1 MGGWERE
8 ISIHSGAAKRR
19 AQLAPAQGPIQAHP
33 GYLGPMKRAL
43 FGFIASCVAAGA
55 MAQCGPC
62 AIGDTC
68 TVDPPFPTVCP
79 SVTPV
84 GTVGVPYDLDV
95 TFWIPPSFPE
105 PTTQLNVVLQ
115 QVTLISM
122 ENVPLGLTYEANSP
136 TLTYFPQSDPFG
148 CVRVCG
154 IPMVAGNDTIRLTA
168 IAQGTA
174 GGIAINQNYTLGI
187 PIQVLPATQDTL
199 PDFTFAPDSLCAPM
213 TVSFTEAL
221 GAAGMTTTFSWD
233 FGNGST
239 FSGNA
244 PPDQNYPDGGDFPA
258 TLQRSFSVPML
269 TQLAISSVSNAWCG
283 DLDEPNLP
291 IVGCV
296 GQPDLYFTL
305 QDARLALWRSSL
317 VDNVQSTTWNNL
329 TIPLGFPP
337 FTLRVYDKDE
347 ISADDL
353 LGTFAIT
360 SATGSASFTQSGT
373 AGSRQVQV
381 QTVLTTS
388 FTDTVHVFGVPVT
401 TLTLDLDAGTL
412 CAEDQSLTSYAWSL
426 NGEVVANEQG
436 PCVPASN
443 GLWQVTGTSP
453 EGCISTS
460 SLLVSGVGIIEQE
473 SPSALLLAPNPCSGP
488 VRLVPS
494 RHLNGNALVRV
505 LDLHGRVVLS
515 AQTQMSAQQGLV
527 IDVSSLRS
535 GMYAVHVECGGAR
548 SHGSLVVA
556 PH

>member
-1 MGGWERE
+1 
-8 ISIHSGAAKRR
+8 
-19 AQLAPAQGPIQAHP
+19 
-33 GYLGPMKRAL
+33 
-43 FGFIASCVAAGA
+43 

-68 TVDPPFPTVCP
+68 TVDPPFPAVCP
-79 SVTPV
+79 SITPV
-84 GTVGVPYDLDV
+84 GIVGVPYDLDV

-136 TLTYFPQSDPFG
+136 TLTYFPQTDPFG

-187 PIQVLPATQDTL
+187 PIQVLPAAQDTL
-199 PDFTFAPDSLCAPM
+199 PDFSFAPDSLCAPM
-213 TVSFTEAL
+213 TVSFSEAL
-221 GAAGMTTTFSWD
+221 GAAGMTTSFDWD

-239 FSGNA
+239 FSGSA
-244 PPDQNYPDGGDFPA
+244 PPDQNYTDGGDFPA

-269 TQLAISSVSNAWCG
+269 TQMAISSVSDAWCG

-305 QDARLALWRSSL
+305 QDARLALWRSA
-317 VDNVQSTTWNNL
+317 VVNNVQSTAWNNL
-329 TIPLGFPP
+329 AIPLGFPP

-353 LGTFAIT
+353 LSTFDIT
-360 SATGSASFTQSGT
+360 SATGSASFSQGGT
-373 AGSRQVQV
+373 AGSRQVEV

-388 FTDTVHVFGVPVT
+388 FTDTVRVFSVPVT
-401 TLTLDLDAGTL
+401 TLSLDLDAGTL
-412 CAEDQSLTSYAWSL
+412 CAEDQSLVSYVWTL
-426 NGEVVANEQG
+426 NGDVVADEQG

-443 GLWQVTGTSP
+443 GLWQVTGISAD
-453 EGCISTS
+453 GCSSTS
-460 SLLVSGVGIIEQE
+460 ALLVAGVGITEHE
-473 SPSALLLAPNPCSGP
+473 SPSALLLSPNPCSGV
-488 VRLVPS
+488 VRLALS
-494 RHLNGNALVRV
+494 RPINGIALVRV
-505 LDLHGRVVLS
+505 LDLHGRVVHS
-515 AQTQMSAQQGLV
+515 AQSPLNSQQGLQ
-527 IDVSSLRS
+527 IDVPSLRS
-535 GMYAVHVECGGAR
+535 GVYTVHVECAGAR
-548 SHGSLVVA
+548 SQASLVVA